1 MTARAQPAER
11 DLLLPNQKPPVI
23 YIANH
28 SNWWDGLLVYDA
40 YLARSTYK
48 HYIMMDEKQLSQFRF
63 FSRAGAFS
71 IDKSRPSGV
80 VESLQY
86 AAELLRMRQ
95 AVWIFPQGDIVHL
108 EKRPLQFFSG
118 VSYLLHQ
125 CPDAVVVPVTLYY
138 SFAFKQKP
146 EASLW
151 FGAPVAEAWGQMERR
166 EMTETLRQ
174 VLERQLDAHRDLYME
189 NGPSEAPQFVPI
201 LRARTT
207 DEWFVI
213 FKKWVRRWLRRSS

>member
-1 MTARAQPAER
+1 
-11 DLLLPNQKPPVI
+11 
-23 YIANH
+23 
-28 SNWWDGLLVYDA
+28 
-40 YLARSTYK
+40 
-48 HYIMMDEKQLSQFRF
+48 MMDEKQLSQFRF

-86 AAELLRMRQ
+86 AAERLRMRE
-95 AVWIFPQGDIVHL
+95 AVWIFPQGDIFHL

-118 VSYLLHQ
+118 VGYLLHQ

-138 SFAFKQKP
+138 SFAYKQKP

-151 FGAPVAEAWGQMERR
+151 FGAPVAESWGQLERR
-166 EMTETLRQ
+166 EITETLRLL
-174 VLERQLDAHRDLYME
+174 LEQQLDAHRDLYME
-189 NGPSEAPQFVPI
+189 KGSLEAPQFVPI
-201 LRARTT
+201 LVTRTT